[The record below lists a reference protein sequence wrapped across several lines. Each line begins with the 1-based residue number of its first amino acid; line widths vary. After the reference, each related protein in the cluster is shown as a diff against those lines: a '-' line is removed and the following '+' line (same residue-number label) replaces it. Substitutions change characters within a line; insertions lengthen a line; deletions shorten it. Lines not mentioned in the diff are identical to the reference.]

1 MIKVVLLGFGNLGY
15 HLAKAFQRSKN
26 VNLIQIYCRSSVS
39 NRSFNFIHDL
49 SKITSADVY
58 IIAISDDEIAT
69 FSKQLNF
76 NNKLVVHTSGSVNID
91 ELSSANFRGVF
102 YPLQTFSKDKDV
114 DFKKIPICI
123 EAERSKDLD
132 VLNKLASSIADN
144 VYHLNSEQRKQLHL
158 AAVFINN
165 FVNHLYFIGEEI
177 CKQHEIPFEI
187 LYPLITE
194 TSQKGIS
201 LSPFLAQT
209 GPAKRNDL
217 TTIKKQLEMLP
228 LPYQKIYEILT
239 SSLTNT
245 YNNN

>member
-1 MIKVVLLGFGNLGY
+1 MIKVVLLGFGNVGY
-15 HLAKAFQRSKN
+15 HLAKAFQKSKK
-26 VNLIQIYCRSSVS
+26 VNLIQVYCRSSVS
-39 NRSFNFIHDL
+39 NRNFNFIHNL
-49 SKITSADVY
+49 SEITSADVY
-58 IIAISDDEIAT
+58 IIAISDDEIAN

-76 NNKLVVHTSGSVNID
+76 NNKLVVHTSGSVAIN
-91 ELSSANFRGVF
+91 ELSNGNFKGVF
-102 YPLQTFSKDKDV
+102 YPLQTFSKNKDV

-123 EAERSKDLD
+123 EAERSKDLG
-132 VLNKLASSIADN
+132 VLNKLASALSDN
-144 VYHLNSEQRKQLHL
+144 VFEINSMQRKQLHL

-187 LYPLITE
+187 LYSLIIE
-194 TSQKGIS
+194 TSQKAVS

-239 SSLTNT
+239 SSITKT
-245 YNNN
+245 YNKK